1 MTRPVYEGISITR
14 VDTSAPNSA
23 TIDIPTHDSGDLL
36 VLVYFNSRN
45 NQNIATLTTPTGWTA
60 EDTTLPGPSG
70 TDRPGMRN
78 TIFSKFGNGTETTVT
93 VSVSNNQAARHH
105 AYCLRF
111 SGTANTLAAAIS
123 ATSAVSSTAQVS
135 TFTAPDTTITN
146 GDDSLVIWS
155 GGFQDNTPTEAQF
168 SGNSGFNGTLRG
180 FTSWEASAGSGFAVT
195 NGVSVGDPDSDT
207 ATGSCTFANQFDT
220 EWASGITIAIYGTST
235 GAPLRTDSTL
245 SSLTVGSG
253 AADSFSFDTD
263 TLSYALSV
271 PNSMASIQLTPTAT
285 DGATITVNGTAVT
298 SGSLSSAIPLT
309 SNGDTTITVVG
320 TAEDG
325 NSTTTY
331 TFVISRAASS
341 DASLASLAVSTG
353 SLAPSFDADRFHYF
367 LSTSASSVRVTP
379 TTGNSGA
386 TMTVAGFSLG
396 SGVQS
401 GAFNVTAGTLFSLD
415 IVVVAEDGVTTGTY
429 QVHILRE
436 LTNSNNNYLSNMV
449 WAGLTVRPDFSP
461 LMPTYR
467 ISVDAVQA
475 TAFVTATA
483 AQGDATLTVNGTAV
497 NSGSVASSGT
507 LTLNAVTAVAIV
519 VTAENGNTHTYTV
532 NITRGTIPSAAGDRS
547 ALRRGLSRALKRAV

>member
-14 VDTSAPNSA
+14 VDTSAPSSA
-23 TIDIPTHDSGDLL
+23 TVNLPTHDSGDLL
-36 VLVYFNSRN
+36 VIVYMQSRN
-45 NQNIATLTTPTGWTA
+45 NQNLNLLTTPTGWTMEA
-60 EDTTLPGPSG
+60 TTTPGSG
-70 TDRPGMRN
+70 SDRPGTRV
-78 TIFSKFGNGTETTVT
+78 TVLTKFGNGTETSVT
-93 VSVSNNQAARHH
+93 VNVASGQGARHH
-105 AYCLRF
+105 VYCLRF
-111 SGTANTLAAAIS
+111 SGTANTLAAAVS
-123 ATSAVSSTAQVS
+123 AISAVSSTAQVS
-135 TFTAPDTTITN
+135 TFAAPDTTITN
-146 GDDSLVIWS
+146 GDDSLVVW
-155 GGFQDNTPTEAQF
+155 GGVFQDNTPTEAQF

-207 ATGSCTFANQFDT
+207 ATGGCTFANQFDT
-220 EWASGITIAIYGTST
+220 EWASGVTLAVFGSAA

-253 AADSFSFDTD
+253 AADSFNFDTD

-285 DGATITVNGTAVT
+285 DGATITVNGTAVA
-298 SGSLSSAIPLT
+298 SGSLSSAISLT

-331 TFVISRAASS
+331 TFVISRAAST
-341 DASLASLAVSTG
+341 DASLASLGVSTG

-367 LSTSASSVRVTP
+367 LSTSSSSVRVTP

-386 TMTVAGFSLG
+386 TMTVAGFSLA

-401 GAFNVTAGTLFSLD
+401 GAFNVTAGTVFSLD

-436 LTNSNNNYLSNMV
+436 LSNSNNNYLSNMV
-449 WAGLTVRPDFSP
+449 WAGLTIRPDFSP

-467 ISVDAVQA
+467 ISVDAVQS
-475 TAFVTATA
+475 TAFVTATT

-507 LTLNAVTAVAIV
+507 LTLNAVTAVTIV

>member
-1 MTRPVYEGISITR
+1 MTRPVYEDIVVTR
-14 VDTSAPNSA
+14 VDSSAPNSA
-23 TIDIPTHDSGDLL
+23 TIDIPAHDSGDLL

-60 EDTTLPGPSG
+60 EATTLPGPSG

-78 TIFSKFGNGTETTVT
+78 TVFSKFGDGTESTVT

-123 ATSAVSSTAQVS
+123 AASAASSTAQVA
-135 TFTAPDTTITN
+135 TFAAPDTTITN

-207 ATGSCTFANQFDT
+207 ATGSCTFANQFDV
-220 EWASGITIAIYGTST
+220 EWASASTLAVYGTSGPSSDSSLSGLALT
-235 GAPLRTDSTL
+235 GMTL
-245 SSLTVGSG
+245 SPTFAAGTTAYTSSATYGTTV
-253 AADSFSFDTD
+253 TR
-263 TLSYALSV
+263 V
-271 PNSMASIQLTPTAT
+271 RPTAN
-285 DGATITVNGTAVT
+285 DSGATITVDGEDTT
-298 SGSLSSAIPLT
+298 SGELSDYISLVAGSSVT
-309 SNGDTTITVVG
+309 VTIVV
-320 TAEDG
+320 TAADS
-325 NSTTTY
+325 STTTY
-331 TFVISRAASS
+331 TIVITRAAAST
-341 DASLASLAVSTG
+341 DASLASLAITG
-353 SLAPSFDADRFHYF
+353 GSFAPSFDTGRFHYF
-367 LSTSASSVRVTP
+367 LSTSDSSVRVTP

-386 TMTVAGFSLG
+386 TMTVAGFSLA

-436 LTNSNNNYLSNMV
+436 RTNSNNNYLSNLIG
-449 WAGLTVRPDFSP
+449 AGLNIKPPFSP
-461 LMPTYR
+461 LVSNYR
-467 ISVDAVQA
+467 ATVASVQPA
-475 TAFVTATA
+475 TNVTPTA
-483 AQGDATLTVNGTAV
+483 AHGDATITVNGTAV
-497 NSGSVASSGT
+497 TSGSPSGSIMLT
-507 LTLNAVTAVAIV
+507 DNTLNAVSIV
-519 VTAENGNTHTYTV
+519 VTAENNSTRLYTLNV
-532 NITRGTIPSAAGDRS
+532 TRGTIPSAAGDRS
-547 ALRRGLSRALKRAV
+547 SLRRGLSRAIHRAV